1 MTMLS
6 DPFRVIDDPSTIT
19 PPIPRPQKP
28 VRLRLACDAC
38 TAAKVRCSKTHPCE
52 RCIDNGQECFYSAS
66 RRHGKRSRHRKAE
79 SDAQRSSSSEVPT
92 PGAITMSNGMSY
104 GSEFSWEEREASP
117 QLSSYQASTLGKDIG
132 KLDNWAFHDIDMM
145 FDFDDTSY
153 LSLTEPWKT
162 PGSVSLTNQQTLSE
176 TISPPEQTTPA
187 GQPTNATAPPPSRSS
202 EPHDP
207 KQAPHDCEALALGVL
222 RSLHHNNADGI
233 CKGPHGA
240 AANGSMNLA
249 AKPMPSIDTVLF
261 ANKAALT
268 NLIPLLKCPC
278 ARNPHIALLHSTIL
292 SKTIFWYRVAVTA
305 RYHAEGVELRPMK
318 IQLGM
323 LDLDDD
329 DQATLQRA
337 VLLRELRKAEKVMET
352 FDACSAGD
360 DEVPTWH
367 ATAIQNMREE
377 LQAIIQMIKKGQ
389 GEWA

>member
-6 DPFRVIDDPSTIT
+6 DPFRAIDDHASTIT
-19 PPIPRPQKP
+19 PPVPRPQKP

-92 PGAITMSNGMSY
+92 PGAIPVPNGIKGMSY
-104 GSEFSWEEREASP
+104 GSEFSWEERETSP
-117 QLSSYQASTLGKDIG
+117 QLSSYQASTLGNGIG

-153 LSLTEPWKT
+153 ISLNEP
-162 PGSVSLTNQQTLSE
+162 Q
-176 TISPPEQTTPA
+176 SPPPEQQTTPA
-187 GQPTNATAPPPSRSS
+187 EQPANATLTPPI

-207 KQAPHDCEALALGVL
+207 KQAHDCEALALGVL
-222 RSLHHNNADGI
+222 RSLHHHNADGI
-233 CKGPHGA
+233 CKGP
-240 AANGSMNLA
+240 AANGMNL

-305 RYHAEGVELRPMK
+305 RYHAEGAELRPMK

-337 VLLRELRKAEKVMET
+337 VLLRELRKAEKVMEK
-352 FDACSAGD
+352 FDACSASE
-360 DEVPTWH
+360 DEVPKWH
-367 ATAIQNMREE
+367 TTAIQNMKEE
-377 LQAIIQMIKKGQ
+377 LQAIIQKIKKGQ

>member
-6 DPFRVIDDPSTIT
+6 DPFRAIDDHASTIT
-19 PPIPRPQKP
+19 PPVPRPQKP

-92 PGAITMSNGMSY
+92 PGAIPVPNGIKGISY
-104 GSEFSWEEREASP
+104 GSEFSWEERETSP
-117 QLSSYQASTLGKDIG
+117 QLSSYQASTLGNGIG

-153 LSLTEPWKT
+153 ISLNEPWKT
-162 PGSVSLTNQQTLSE
+162 TPGSLTSQQTLSE
-176 TISPPEQTTPA
+176 TITPPEQHTTPA
-187 GQPTNATAPPPSRSS
+187 EQPANATLTPPI

-207 KQAPHDCEALALGVL
+207 KQAHDCEALALGVL
-222 RSLHHNNADGI
+222 RSLHHHNADGI
-233 CKGPHGA
+233 CKGP
-240 AANGSMNLA
+240 AANGMNL

-305 RYHAEGVELRPMK
+305 RYHAEGAELRPMK

-337 VLLRELRKAEKVMET
+337 VLLRELRKAEKVMEK
-352 FDACSAGD
+352 FDACSASE
-360 DEVPTWH
+360 DEVPKWH
-367 ATAIQNMREE
+367 TTAIQNMKEE
-377 LQAIIQMIKKGQ
+377 LQAIIQKIKKGQ

>member
-6 DPFRVIDDPSTIT
+6 DPFRIIDDHASTIT
-19 PPIPRPQKP
+19 PPVPRPQKP

-92 PGAITMSNGMSY
+92 PGAIAVSNGMKSMSY
-104 GSEFSWEEREASP
+104 GSEFSWEERETSP
-117 QLSSYQASTLGKDIG
+117 QLSNYQASTLGNGIG

-153 LSLTEPWKT
+153 ISLTEPWKT
-162 PGSVSLTNQQTLSE
+162 TPGSLTSQQTLSE
-176 TISPPEQTTPA
+176 TITPPEQQTTPA
-187 GQPTNATAPPPSRSS
+187 EQPTNATSTPPIEP
-202 EPHDP
+202 PHDP
-207 KQAPHDCEALALGVL
+207 KQAHDCEALALGVL
-222 RSLHHNNADGI
+222 RSLHHHNADGI
-233 CKGPHGA
+233 CKAP
-240 AANGSMNLA
+240 AANGS
-249 AKPMPSIDTVLF
+249 KPMPSIDTVLF

-305 RYHAEGVELRPMK
+305 RYHAEGAELRPMK

-352 FDACSAGD
+352 FDECSAS
-360 DEVPTWH
+360 EEELPKWH
-367 ATAIQNMREE
+367 ATAIQNMKEE
-377 LQAIIQMIKKGQ
+377 LQAIIQKIKKGQ

>member
-6 DPFRVIDDPSTIT
+6 DPFRVIDDHASTIT
-19 PPIPRPQKP
+19 PPVPRPQKP

-38 TAAKVRCSKTHPCE
+38 TTAK
-52 RCIDNGQECFYSAS
+52 ECFYSAS

-92 PGAITMSNGMSY
+92 PGAIPVPSGMKGMSY
-104 GSEFSWEEREASP
+104 GSEFSWEERETSP
-117 QLSSYQASTLGKDIG
+117 QLSSYQASTLG
-132 KLDNWAFHDIDMM
+132 N
-145 FDFDDTSY
+145 
-153 LSLTEPWKT
+153 E
-162 PGSVSLTNQQTLSE
+162 
-176 TISPPEQTTPA
+176 
-187 GQPTNATAPPPSRSS
+187 QPTNATSTPPI

-207 KQAPHDCEALALGVL
+207 KQAHDCEALALGVL
-222 RSLHHNNADGI
+222 RSLHHHNADGI
-233 CKGPHGA
+233 CKAPA
-240 AANGSMNLA
+240 AANGGMNL

-305 RYHAEGVELRPMK
+305 RYHAEGAELRPMK

-352 FDACSAGD
+352 FDECSASEE
-360 DEVPTWH
+360 EVPEWH
-367 ATAIQNMREE
+367 ATAIQNMKEE
-377 LQAIIQMIKKGQ
+377 LQEIIQKIKKGQ